1 MVKAWTCYLMKASPR
16 YEAWRAILG
25 SDEVPIKNPIEQ
37 EAQLGDSERA
47 LVHPID
53 IKALSADQRDRLI
66 DFIIE
71 KFGADVVE
79 INHRLDTEGFP
90 IRAEDVSV
98 AFDARYF
105 M

>member
-1 MVKAWTCYLMKASPR
+1 MVKAWTCHLLKSSPR
-16 YEAWRAILG
+16 YHTLRAILN
-25 SDEVPIKNPIEQ
+25 SDEVPIKNPIEH

-47 LVHPID
+47 LVHALD
-53 IKALSADQRDRLI
+53 IKASSADQTDRLI

-71 KFGADVVE
+71 KLGADIAE